1 MIYIILT
8 VIIITK
14 EEDKRRHTITINMDA
29 EFVSKKGGNIPRY
42 VILGD
47 IVSRRRCGCNPK
59 PLHVKLPI
67 KKYTCPGCCRNGC
80 GGSEHGHVP
89 CISLHNHCEYCSSDD
104 CMACK
109 YEKTASEE

>member
-1 MIYIILT
+1 
-8 VIIITK
+8 
-14 EEDKRRHTITINMDA
+14 MDA
-29 EFVSKKGGNIPRY
+29 AVVTKKSGNIPRC

-47 IVSRRRCGCNPK
+47 IASRRRCNSK
-59 PLHVKLPI
+59 PPHVKLPI
-67 KKYTCPGCCRNGC
+67 EKYTCPGCCRNGC

-109 YEKTASEE
+109 YEKSASEE